1 MIASSHG
8 DHRCLQV
15 RPAPPRRR
23 TQEHDREAAGP
34 STSRSRNGCV
44 TCKKRHVRCDERKPA
59 CFRCEK
65 AGLDC
70 QGYSSKAESSARAAR
85 QTAARL
91 ILPAA
96 KDRQEESA
104 PVLIAPTPSGCQ
116 FRGVEVTYFDVF
128 RHEVVYDIL
137 STGYKDF
144 WNRAMVR
151 TGLEIDYVRHSI
163 LALGAL
169 SLSVNENAN
178 NQAFP
183 TRNWNSTPSP
193 GLHYNAALRHHV
205 KALALFGQSMARK
218 RNAVHPQVFILITIL
233 FVAFEYLHG
242 NNSAAIGLINSGFLL
257 LAERSPAIE
266 PKSLPT
272 DVVSIDLEG
281 PDNIEDAPGTFARF
295 GIVSLLTPFVPLN
308 TRIAAFGGGSFRSRM
323 PDINVDTEK
332 LFELWRDFVFA
343 LTKFAANIEFVSTHS
358 GMVSGLLPKSGELI
372 KNEDIPQRIA
382 DEMREIALWK
392 EVMSHHCHIQT
403 DPVVSRW
410 LNIAKVQLLGIECI
424 TNDVTGVGPP
434 DYAGFLGAC
443 EVLQRDFPPD
453 LQSRLTYDGIVNIL
467 MNVVFWSQDRDICRR
482 ALETAQAYTVA
493 HLDRERVAWIRRSVR
508 HLAESP
514 ETWQP
519 RSDWIGAGCQSPD
532 VPLKTAAV
540 YSLTR
545 IMCQRG

>member
-1 MIASSHG
+1 MKASSHG
-8 DHRCLQV
+8 GHRLLQV
-15 RPAPPRRR
+15 RPAPSRRR
-23 TQEHDREAAGP
+23 AQQQDRESAGP
-34 STSRSRNGCV
+34 PTSRSRNGCV
-44 TCKKRHVRCDERKPA
+44 TCKKRHVRCDERRPA

-70 QGYSSKAESSARAAR
+70 QGYTSRAAR
-85 QTAARL
+85 QTAARP

-96 KDRQEESA
+96 KDRQESA
-104 PVLIAPTPSGCQ
+104 PVLLAPPSRCQ

-137 STGYKDF
+137 STGHKDF

-178 NQAFP
+178 NHAYP
-183 TRNWNSTPSP
+183 RRDWKSTPSP
-193 GLHYNAALRHHV
+193 GLHYNAALHHHV
-205 KALALFGQSMARK
+205 KALALFGRSMARK
-218 RNAVHPQVFILITIL
+218 HNAVHPQVFILITIL
-233 FVAFEYLHG
+233 FVTFEYLHG
-242 NNSAAIGLINSGFLL
+242 NNSAAIGLINSGYLL
-257 LAERSPAIE
+257 LAQRSHPVEA
-266 PKSLPT
+266 KSLHT
-272 DVVSIDLEG
+272 DVVASDLEG
-281 PDNIEDAPGTFARF
+281 PDNIEDTPGTFARF
-295 GIVSLLTPFVPLN
+295 GIVGLLTPFVPLE
-308 TRIAAFGGGSFRSRM
+308 TRIAAFGGGNFQSRM
-323 PDINVDTEK
+323 PDINVGTEK
-332 LFELWRDFVFA
+332 LFQLWRDFLFA

-358 GMVSGLLPKSGELI
+358 DKDSELIPKTGELI
-372 KNEDIPQRIA
+372 KPQDIPQRIA
-382 DEMREIALWK
+382 NEMREISLWK
-392 EVMSHHCHIQT
+392 EVMSHHCRIQT

-410 LNIAKVQLLGIECI
+410 LHIAKVQLLGIECI
-424 TNDVTGVGPP
+424 TNDVTGVGVP
-434 DYAGFLGAC
+434 DYSGFLGAC
-443 EVLQRDFPPD
+443 EALQRDYPPD
-453 LQSRLTYDGIVNIL
+453 LQSRLTYDGIINIL

-493 HLDRERVAWIRRSVR
+493 HLDRERVAWIQRSAR

-545 IMCQRG
+545 IMSQRGRGV